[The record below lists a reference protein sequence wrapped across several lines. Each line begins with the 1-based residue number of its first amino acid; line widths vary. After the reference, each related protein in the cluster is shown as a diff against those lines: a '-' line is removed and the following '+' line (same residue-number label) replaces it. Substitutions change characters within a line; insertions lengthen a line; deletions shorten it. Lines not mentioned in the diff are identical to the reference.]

1 MSDKELSV
9 EIVKSIIEAWPH
21 YHNSNG
27 STGQPLSMKDIQNL
41 LENTHKVIKH
51 LED

>member
-1 MSDKELSV
+1 MSDKELTV

-27 STGQPLSMKDIQNL
+27 STGQPLSMKDIENL
-41 LENTHKVIKH
+41 LKNTHTVIKS
-51 LED
+51 LKD

>member
-1 MSDKELSV
+1 MSDKELTV

-27 STGQPLSMKDIQNL
+27 STG
-41 LENTHKVIKH
+41 
-51 LED
+51 

>member
-1 MSDKELSV
+1 MSDKELTV

-27 STGQPLSMKDIQNL
+27 STGQPLSMKDIQSL
-41 LENTHKVIKH
+41 LENTHKVIKN